1 MGLPA
6 GKRDRRI
13 VLQRAT
19 STKNGLNEDVKQWPA
34 LGTRWAEKLDVSD
47 GEQLRAAQMGATITT
62 RFRVLADS
70 LTSTLTARDR
80 LLLGSLV
87 YEISGI
93 KEVGGTNVGLE
104 ITATARPD
112 LQP

>member
-1 MGLPA
+1 MSLPA
-6 GKRDRRI
+6 GARNRRI
-13 VLQRAT
+13 TLQRALT
-19 STKNGLNEDVKQWPA
+19 TKNALNEDVKTWGA
-34 LGTRWAEKLDVSD
+34 IGKRWAEKLDVSD

-62 RFRVLADS
+62 RFQVLHDS

>member
-6 GKRDRRI
+6 GARDRRI
-13 VLQRAT
+13 TLQRALT
-19 STKNGLNEDVKQWPA
+19 TKNALNEDVKTWGA
-34 LGTRWAEKLDVSD
+34 IGKRWAEKLDVSD
-47 GEQLRAAQMGATITT
+47 GEQLRAAQVGATITT
-62 RFRVLADS
+62 RFRVLHDD

-87 YEISGI
+87 YEITGI
-93 KEVGGTNVGLE
+93 KEIGTREGLE
-104 ITATARPD
+104 ITTTARPD

>member
-6 GKRDRRI
+6 GKRPRRI
-13 VLQRAT
+13 TLQRALT
-19 STKNGLNEDVKQWPA
+19 AKNALNEDVKTWGA
-34 LGTRWAEKLDVSD
+34 IGKRWAEKLDVSD

-62 RFRVLADS
+62 RFRVLYDS
-70 LTSTLTARDR
+70 LTSTLTPRDR

-87 YEISGI
+87 YELVGI
-93 KEVGGTNVGLE
+93 KEIGTREGLE
-104 ITATARPD
+104 LTATARPD

>member
-19 STKNGLNEDVKQWPA
+19 STKNGLNEDVKQWSA

-62 RFRVLADS
+62 RFRVLYDS
-70 LTSTLTARDR
+70 LTSTLTPRDR

-87 YEISGI
+87 YEIMGI
-93 KEVGGTNVGLE
+93 KGIGAREGME
-104 ITATARPD
+104 ITTTARPD